1 MSDDTINIILTAVI
15 VPVLLALTGYIIDL
29 LKKKS
34 KDLQAA
40 TKSKELQGYIS
51 MAENAITNSVSA
63 ISQTYVQLLKDEGTF
78 DAEAQK
84 IAFTKAKF
92 RVLGILSDSAKDALT
107 EAFKDLD
114 TYLDIGIESAVWGN
128 KTAITTVTT
137 TPDVTTT
144 TTSNT
149 VKEAL

>member
-1 MSDDTINIILTAVI
+1 MSNDTLNIILTAVI
-15 VPVLLALTGYIIDL
+15 VPVLLALTGYIVDL

-34 KDLQAA
+34 KNLQAA

-51 MAENAITNSVSA
+51 MAENAIVNSVNA
-63 ISQTYVQLLKDEGTF
+63 VSQTYVEALKKDGTF
-78 DAEAQK
+78 DAEAQG

-92 RVLGILSDSAKDALT
+92 KVMAILSDSAKEALT

-114 TYLDIGIESAVWGN
+114 TWLSVEIESSVWN
-128 KTAITTVTT
+128 LKTAITTTT

-144 TTSNT
+144 TISGT
-149 VKEAL
+149 VVGS